1 MSSVAVLTPESFA
14 EHRSGLKDQ
23 EITGN
28 NAAGTDFLLDLNT
41 FFLQTF
47 ITLRLSACFRP
58 SLSSA
63 LVCNLFSSPHLTHVR
78 LWGGRQAASQKMK
91 PTSPPTWRP
100 SLRCRRRGRQ
110 GRRRQSRRR
119 HGGARSGPSKRPS
132 SPRSDTDTPSTR
144 CCVTSCEHQ
153 HYSWAFTSPG
163 RGGGRGEGWSHHPHP
178 YTPHTLE

>member
-28 NAAGTDFLLDLNT
+28 KRCWYRLPARPQHLLPRDVPAFET
-41 FFLQTF
+41 FT
-47 ITLRLSACFRP
+47 TLLLSACLRP

-63 LVCNLFSSPHLTHVR
+63 LFCDLFASPHLIHVR
-78 LWGGRQAASQKMK
+78 LWGGGARQAASQKMK

-132 SPRSDTDTPSTR
+132 SPRSDTDA
-144 CCVTSCEHQ
+144 V
-153 HYSWAFTSPG
+153 
-163 RGGGRGEGWSHHPHP
+163 
-178 YTPHTLE
+178 HTLLCDQL